1 MKKVLI
7 LSGLAPFLSEKLSL
21 SGSFHHHR
29 VERQLWVHTL
39 GEDDVKYGVHTFAFF
54 DGDVNNL
61 RDFAFKNVSVTVVDN
76 D

>member
-7 LSGLAPFLSEKLSL
+7 QRGLAPFLSEKLSL
-21 SGSFHHHR
+21 SGCFHHHR
-29 VERQLWVHTL
+29 VECQLRVHTL
-39 GEDDVKYGVHTFAFF
+39 GENNMKYGVHAFAFF